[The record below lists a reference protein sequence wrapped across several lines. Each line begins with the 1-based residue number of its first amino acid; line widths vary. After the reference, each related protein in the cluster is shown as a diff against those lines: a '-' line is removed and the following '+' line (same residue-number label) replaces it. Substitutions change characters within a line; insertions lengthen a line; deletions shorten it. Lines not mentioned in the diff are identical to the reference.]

1 MNISFESVLIGV
13 SSIEKAKP
21 FYESVFGVTFEEV
34 RPPFS
39 CFTMNGIEFDVEEN
53 SSDRSSDW
61 GKNYLGTLKPISF
74 KVDSVDD
81 FLKLVIT
88 HGGTIAQEPS
98 VKPWGWKEAKFT
110 DLDGNIFLVEEEV

>member
-1 MNISFESVLIGV
+1 MNITFESVLIGV
-13 SSIEKAKP
+13 KSIEKAKP
-21 FYESVFGVTFEEV
+21 FYESVFGITFDEV

-53 SSDRSSDW
+53 SSERSPDW
-61 GKNYLGTLKPISF
+61 EKNYIGTLKPFSF

-81 FLKLVIT
+81 FLVLVTT